1 MTVSWHLNDTT
12 LTPILKTT
20 TVLYRNEVGELPTL
34 PNKEGYEF
42 IGWFTTKN
50 GGDQVTEHTV
60 ITSNVTFYARRRAIE
75 YPITYN
81 MNGHGSPNPMNSQTY
96 TIDTGKYTPEPAA
109 DVEGW
114 TFSRWS
120 PEYIPENNVGDFVF
134 VAIWDR
140 YVEIQDY
147 FGSQEFQDTL
157 DEVNEEYPIDI
168 TPVDDE
174 QYSEI
179 MESLQTDPFPES
191 HDETIEWALRED
203 PSAVRMN
210 WSELNPPLSEEEIQ
224 EFSDDEF
231 LERAD

>member
-1 MTVSWHLNDTT
+1 
-12 LTPILKTT
+12 
-20 TVLYRNEVGELPTL
+20 
-34 PNKEGYEF
+34 
-42 IGWFTTKN
+42 
-50 GGDQVTEHTV
+50 
-60 ITSNVTFYARRRAIE
+60 
-75 YPITYN
+75 
-81 MNGHGSPNPMNSQTY
+81 MNGHGSPNPLNLQTY
-96 TIDTGKYTPEPAA
+96 TVETGKYTPEPPE

-147 FGSQEFQDTL
+147 FGSQEFQETL

-179 MESLQTDPFPES
+179 MENLQTDPFPES

-203 PSAVRMN
+203 PNAVRMN
-210 WSELNPPLSEEEIQ
+210 WSELNPPLPEEEI
-224 EFSDDEF
+224 
-231 LERAD
+231 